1 MNITVEEA
9 LDKLRATNR
18 QPGVAEALTLLN
30 EFLQT
35 QERIAD
41 NLSMLVSSIQAL
53 EQMYR
58 SRS

>member
-18 QPGVAEALTLLN
+18 QPGVDEALTLLN